1 MDAVGSFVNYLK
13 YERNYSERT
22 ICEYENDLRAFES
35 FYKELDGG
43 LSWATLDADVVR
55 RWIVVMMERGNS
67 ARSVNRRLSAL
78 RSFYRF
84 LLQRGGTTVSPMG
97 GITGPKGER
106 PLPAFLKEDEINR
119 LLDNDFFAS
128 DFEGRRNRLIVMM
141 LYVTGIRLSELS
153 GLDTEDVNLT
163 AGWIKVTG
171 KRNKQRVIPF
181 GMELR
186 DALLEYRE
194 ARAVLLGE
202 GYEGSFFVEA
212 SGERMKNA
220 KIAKIVRESLS
231 MVTTLKKKSPHVL
244 RHTFAT
250 SMLNH
255 YANLESVKELLGH
268 ESLSTTEIYTHTTF
282 EELKKMYNKAH
293 PRA

>member
-22 ICEYENDLRAFES
+22 VCEYENDLRAFES
-35 FYKELDGG
+35 FYEELDGG

-202 GYEGSFFVEA
+202 GYEGSFFVET

>member
-1 MDAVGSFVNYLK
+1 MEPVSSFVNYLK
-13 YERNYSERT
+13 YERIYSERT
-22 ICEYENDLRAFES
+22 VREYEDDLKAFES
-35 FYKELDGG
+35 FYKGLDGE
-43 LSWATLDADVVR
+43 LSWATLDSDVVR
-55 RWIVVMMERGNS
+55 RWVVVMMERGNS
-67 ARSVNRRLSAL
+67 SRSVNRRLSAL

-84 LLQRGGTTVSPMG
+84 LLKRGGVTVSPVYG
-97 GITGPKGER
+97 VIGPKTER
-106 PLPAFLKEDEINR
+106 TLPAFLKEDEINR
-119 LLDNDFFAS
+119 LLDDNLFAS
-128 DFEGRRNRLIVMM
+128 DFEGRRNRLVVMM
-141 LYVTGIRLSELS
+141 LYATGIRLSELS
-153 GLDTEDVNLT
+153 GMNACDVNLA

-186 DALLEYRE
+186 EALLEYRDSCIMQFGKE
-194 ARAVLLGE
+194 LKGGLL
-202 GYEGSFFVEA
+202 VEL

-231 MVTTLKKKSPHVL
+231 LVTTLKKKSPHVL

-255 YANLESVKELLGH
+255 HANLESVKELLGH
-268 ESLSTTEIYTHTTF
+268 ESLATTEVYTHTTF